1 MDDKNEWI
9 HVGNKD
15 GYLYEITNVSLF
27 TLNSSFVFEL
37 SCGLEK
43 ICTLKLFYGNGVTN
57 AKIKIFE
64 DDVNNPLVMYNG
76 LLWCF
81 ADNYWSNNYN
91 ILKKLTKDMSCEKD
105 MLCDKIFEN
114 FKQDI
119 IGSLLVSSKLCS
131 NDILP
136 YYIEIILKKKSG
148 DNFNVRK
155 LMIVPTFSPSTCICC
170 RQDTTIGA
178 LFKVK
183 KGMKTVSKF
192 ADLNYEDLV
201 KFTNQQQS
209 IDPQNLCFY

>member
-1 MDDKNEWI
+1 MVTLRYND
-9 HVGNKD
+9 NKD

-27 TLNSSFVFEL
+27 TINSSFVFEL

-81 ADNYWSNNYN
+81 ADNCWSNNRN
-91 ILKKLTKDMSCEKD
+91 ALKKIPKDMSPREKD

-114 FKQDI
+114 FRQDI
-119 IGSLLVSSKLCS
+119 IGSLLVSSKICS
-131 NDILP
+131 NDVLP
-136 YYIEIILKKKSG
+136 YYLEIILKKKCD

-170 RQDTTIGA
+170 RKDTIIRA

-183 KGMKTVSKF
+183 KGMKSVSKF